1 MHSNSGHNHGKNS
14 ASQNEIESR
23 HLIRSALADS
33 YTRDNLLFHQQAMD
47 LSAYNTSRVIL
58 DAVGK
63 DIIDCIVDEYIELLG
78 TSFAIFEKNGDYVL
92 GVFTSGW
99 CKLLNEASLKL
110 CGTDDMKEALKCR
123 KWLCHESCWYNSALK
138 CIEKE
143 QPVEIECH
151 GKLKIYSIPII
162 ANDEVVG
169 AINFGFGDIPRDPEV
184 LKEIAEKYKVD
195 INKLSK
201 VSRQYRPHPSYLI
214 DMAKKRLH
222 TSARLIGLA
231 VERKQTE
238 DLLSASNKL
247 LQETGRLAKVGG
259 WSFDVATLNGTWT
272 EEVYRIFELDSSVV
286 PVLDAC
292 FLFFPP
298 DVRPIVEQAVR
309 EAFETGKMYDLEIE
323 AVTAK
328 GNRRWIHMIG
338 QGVRKD
344 GKVCKIAGTIQ
355 DITDRTMAELANVQL
370 QQQFQQM
377 SDSMREVIFL
387 VEPDWN
393 KVIYVNAAHEQLWQQ
408 PVESVFESP
417 RSWLDFILE
426 EDREAIETL
435 IDKPFVSGT
444 EEIRFPDYRIRRP
457 DGTIRWIRSHAIP
470 VYDESGKLYRFAGI
484 AEDITDSKHAHDEL
498 QKLTLQMEHR
508 NQELEQLLHVTSHDL
523 RSPLVNIQGFSGE
536 LKKTIDELEKILQ
549 TENIPSS
556 AQSKLNYV
564 CMDMSASIG
573 FINSSTQKM
582 EMLLKGLLDLFVV
595 GTLEYTFKKCDMN
608 RIVSAVVSGVAF
620 KLQEQNITCTVD
632 ELPTCNTDEQQIL
645 HVFSNLIDN
654 AIKYMSPERKGTL
667 SVSGKVEGNEA
678 IYAIAD
684 NGIGIKPEHHEKVF
698 EIFCQLNPETS
709 SGDGLGLSIVGR
721 ILKQIN
727 GRIWLES
734 EWGKGTTFYLA
745 LPRD

>member
-1 MHSNSGHNHGKNS
+1 MHNNSEDNPRENVTSNSEMQSG
-14 ASQNEIESR
+14 
-23 HLIRSALADS
+23 HLIRSALSDDD
-33 YTRDNLLFHQQAMD
+33 TRDNLLFQQQSID
-47 LSAYNTSRVIL
+47 LSAYNTSRLIL

-92 GVFTSGW
+92 GVFTSSW
-99 CKLLNEASLKL
+99 CKLLNDASLKL
-110 CGTDDMKEALKCR
+110 CDTDDFKKALNCH
-123 KWLCHESCWYNSALK
+123 KWLCHESCWHQGALT

-143 QPVEIECH
+143 KPVEIECH
-151 GKLKIYSIPII
+151 GKLKIYAIPIF
-162 ANDEVVG
+162 AHDEVIG
-169 AINFGFGDIPRDPEV
+169 ALIFGYGNIPHDSAV

-195 INKLSK
+195 INKLTKLSRK
-201 VSRQYRPHPSYLI
+201 YVSHPAYLI

-238 DLLSASNKL
+238 DLLFASNRI
-247 LQETGRLAKVGG
+247 LQETGKLAKVGG
-259 WSFDVATLNGTWT
+259 WSFKISTLTGKWT
-272 EEVYRIFELDSSVV
+272 EEVYHIFELETSFI

-298 DVRPIVEQAVR
+298 DVRPVVEEAVGK
-309 EAFETGKMYDLEIE
+309 AMETGERYDLEVE

-328 GNRRWIHMIG
+328 GNRRWVHITG
-338 QGVRKD
+338 QGYKKHD
-344 GKVCKIAGTIQ
+344 KVYKVAGTIQ
-355 DITDRTMAELANVQL
+355 DITDRKTAELTKVQV
-370 QQQFQQM
+370 QQQFQQL
-377 SDSMREVIFL
+377 SDAMREVIFL
-387 VEPDWN
+387 VTPDWN
-393 KVIYVNAAHEQLWQQ
+393 TVIYVNSAYEQLWQQ
-408 PVESVFESP
+408 PVETLFDSP
-417 RSWLDFILE
+417 RSWMNYVLE
-426 EDREAIETL
+426 EDLTALEAAIK
-435 IDKPFVSGT
+435 KPFVPGT
-444 EEIRFPDYRIRRP
+444 EGKKFPDYRIRRP
-457 DGTIRWIRSHAIP
+457 DGTIRWIRSHAVP

-484 AEDITDSKHAHDEL
+484 AEDISESKNSHDEL
-498 QKLTLQMEHR
+498 QKLTLEMEHR

-536 LKKTIDELEKILQ
+536 LKKTVEDMKKILQ
-549 TENIPSS
+549 TEDIPSS
-556 AQSKLNYV
+556 AQSKLNDV
-564 CMDMSASIG
+564 WTDISASIG

-595 GTLEYTFKKCDMN
+595 GTLEYTFQKCDMN

-620 KLQEQNITCTVD
+620 KLQEQDITCTVD
-632 ELPTCNTDEQQIL
+632 ELPSCNTDEQQVL
-645 HVFSNLIDN
+645 HIFSNLIDN

-667 SVSGKVEGNEA
+667 SISGRVEDGEA
-678 IYAIAD
+678 IYAVAD

-698 EIFCQLNPETS
+698 EIFYQLHPESS

-734 EWGKGTTFYLA
+734 EWGKGTTFYIA